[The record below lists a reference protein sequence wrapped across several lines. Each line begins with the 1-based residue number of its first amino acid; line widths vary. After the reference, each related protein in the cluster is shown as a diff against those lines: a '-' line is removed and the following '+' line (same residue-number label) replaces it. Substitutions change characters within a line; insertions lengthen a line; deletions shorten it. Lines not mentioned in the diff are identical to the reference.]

1 MDGILLGFSVVGV
14 LVLTGTGIA
23 GIAPGTAGTIQ
34 RGVTPL
40 VYWVTTPCLMVVLVS
55 RADVREIVGLYT
67 PAALVI
73 ALLTGGVFAG
83 LGLLLG
89 RRPRDVVA
97 GAMAS
102 SYVNAGN
109 IGVPIAVYMV
119 GSTAPVVSVLLAQ
132 LLVLAPLYLT
142 LFGLLSAG
150 EAPGEPTSGRR
161 VRRRRARMRTVAGS
175 LLNPVTVGVLIG
187 GTISLT
193 GARPPAPIWEPLR
206 MLGEASIP
214 LMLLIFGM
222 ALRQERP
229 FAVREHVLGGILGTA
244 CKVVLM
250 PALAWVIGGPLLG
263 LEGQELLGVVIM
275 AALPTA
281 QNVHVFSGQ
290 HGMETTVVK
299 DVIVSSSVL
308 ALPTVLLLAWLLG
321 A

>member
-1 MDGILLGFSVVGV
+1 MDGILVGFSVVGV
-14 LVLTGTGIA
+14 LVLTGTA
-23 GIAPGTAGTIQ
+23 MAVVAPGTARVVQ

-40 VYWVTTPCLMVVLVS
+40 IYWITTPCLMVVLVS
-55 RADVREIVGLYT
+55 RSDVREIVGLYT
-67 PAALVI
+67 PLALAV
-73 ALLTGGVFAG
+73 ALITGGVFAG
-83 LGLLLG
+83 AGMLLG
-89 RRPRDVVA
+89 RRSRDVVA
-97 GAMAS
+97 GAMSS

-119 GSTAPVVSVLLAQ
+119 GTTAPVVSVLLAQ

-142 LFGLLSAG
+142 LFGLSPSA
-150 EAPGEPTSGRR
+150 EPEDGAASGQQVRQRR
-161 VRRRRARMRTVAGS
+161 SRGRAIFGS
-175 LLNPVTVGVLIG
+175 MLNPVTVGVLIG
-187 GTISLT
+187 GALSLLE
-193 GARPPAPIWEPLR
+193 ARPPAPIWEPLR

-229 FAVREHVLGGILGTA
+229 FSVRERVFDGVLGTV

-281 QNVHVFSGQ
+281 QNVHVFSVQ

-299 DVIVSSSVL
+299 DVIVASSVL
-308 ALPTVLLLAWLLG
+308 ALPVVLLIAGLLG